1 MYCFYDM
8 FSPAYFFVFIL
19 LHQMSSHN
27 TGAYLNVH
35 EDFHCVIVLIT
46 AVIFDFN
53 VAEWLMR
60 ISCTMNGM
68 LVSV

>member
-1 MYCFYDM
+1 
-8 FSPAYFFVFIL
+8 
-19 LHQMSSHN
+19 MSSHN

-46 AVIFDFN
+46 AVIFDVDFN